1 MTASAVS
8 NGEGRQ
14 GDALL
19 LGVRKLALA
28 LACAVA
34 AWILFHPHPRGLAV
48 AVAVAVPFVLCV
60 VVVVEAAHGFR
71 SERFSPVIGAG
82 FVSATLAMRA
92 LADVALVDVQALI
105 VPALAGGLAL
115 AMVLNRS
122 LRSAGWDTLVAITLL
137 LAVHCAGA
145 LALANVMLDTTAPAR
160 LLAVVQDKEARG
172 GKSNSYFLTLEAGA
186 ASEAIDRHRIQVD
199 ASLYESVGQ
208 GDTLCVDVGL
218 GAFGLTWYAL
228 EACTPG

>member
-1 MTASAVS
+1 MTASVVS

-14 GDALL
+14 GGALL

-71 SERFSPVIGAG
+71 SERFRPVIGAG
-82 FVSATLAMRA
+82 VVSATLAMRA
-92 LADVALVDVQALI
+92 LFDVALAEYEALV

-115 AMVLNRS
+115 ALVLNRS
-122 LRSAGWDTLVAITLL
+122 LRTAGWDTLALITLL
-137 LAVHCAGA
+137 MALHCAGA
-145 LALANVMLDTTAPAR
+145 LALANVMLDDAAPER
-160 LLAVVQDKEARG
+160 LLATVESKEARSGKMG
-172 GKSNSYFLTLEAGA
+172 GRFVTLAGGR
-186 ASEAIDRHRIQVD
+186 ASVVIRRRRLAVD
-199 ASLYESVGQ
+199 AVLYASVDK
-208 GDTLCVDVGL
+208 GDTLCVDVGR

-228 EACTPG
+228 EACAPG